1 VDSNF
6 RKGKSAYSE
15 RERGEGTDG
24 ESSIKPSCSQCNK
37 ISKLTWELHMRTEIP
52 GKRIPV
58 VDELTP
64 PIPRRSCKKSLG
76 VVVEATVEAGAP
88 SELKSSKSAKGAE
101 VGFATPFG
109 SLRLPGVTVGA
120 SLSAEIVACVAVA
133 RFTR

>member
-1 VDSNF
+1 
-6 RKGKSAYSE
+6 
-15 RERGEGTDG
+15 
-24 ESSIKPSCSQCNK
+24 
-37 ISKLTWELHMRTEIP
+37 MRTEIP

-64 PIPRRSCKKSLG
+64 PIPRRSCKKSFG
-76 VVVEATVEAGAP
+76 VVVEAMVEAGAP
-88 SELKSSKSAKGAE
+88 SEVSELKSSKSAKGAE

-133 RFTR
+133 RFAR

>member
-1 VDSNF
+1 MRV
-6 RKGKSAYSE
+6 G
-15 RERGEGTDG
+15 GGGWGGTDG
-24 ESSIKPSCSQCNK
+24 REKPSSSQCNK
-37 ISKLTWELHMRTEIP
+37 ISKLTWELHMRTEIQ

-76 VVVEATVEAGAP
+76 VVVEAMVEAGAP

-120 SLSAEIVACVAVA
+120 SLSAAIVACVAVA